1 MPNQKQ
7 TNSQSQKS
15 QNSSISEIDLDQLT
29 LQELMGLK
37 DRVDSRLSA
46 SQFYR
51 MSQYDMILEYT
62 LKART
67 RDAVVHD
74 AVGMIQLTS
83 LLHPRLLPTVT
94 SKVELAIA
102 QQVLDPLN
110 AALYDLCHDI
120 EEDRIEEGQNK
131 IIPPSTFSTLQQTG
145 APERIGAP
153 FDET

>member
-15 QNSSISEIDLDQLT
+15 QNSNISEIDLDQLT
-29 LQELMGLK
+29 LQELMDLK
-37 DRVDSRLSA
+37 DRVDSKLSA

-51 MSQYDMILEYT
+51 MSPHDMILEYS

-67 RDAVVHD
+67 RNDIIHD
-74 AVGMIQLTS
+74 AVGVIQLTS
-83 LLHPRLLPTVT
+83 LLHPRLLPTAT

-110 AALYDLCHDI
+110 AALYDLCSQL
-120 EEDRIEEGQNK
+120 EDTRLADGQDK
-131 IIPPSTFSTLQQTG
+131 VIPPSTFSTLQQTG
-145 APERIGAP
+145 EQGRIGPP
-153 FDET
+153 FDGN